1 LCALIEQVVIE
12 SREALKD
19 WLDQNFWLED
29 GNVEEVVP
37 VPENSTEHF
46 PSEVSLE
53 INYQLEGGYEAGGT
67 RRLRCYKLRAI
78 DIREWSL
85 SPEGAYFSGNCMQ
98 GAELIEVEK
107 ALGLSLDVPGDLRL
121 VCTKMFVTQLPDR
134 LEPIA
139 PWVGNDLFAEV
150 AKHSVPSPADWVR

>member
-1 LCALIEQVVIE
+1 
-12 SREALKD
+12 
-19 WLDQNFWLED
+19 
-29 GNVEEVVP
+29 
-37 VPENSTEHF
+37 
-46 PSEVSLE
+46 
-53 INYQLEGGYEAGGT
+53 
-67 RRLRCYKLRAI
+67 LRAI

-85 SPEGAYFSGNCMQ
+85 SPEGAYFSGNWLQ

-121 VCTKMFVTQLPDR
+121 VCTKMFVTQSPDR

-139 PWVGNDLFAEV
+139 PWVGNDLCAEV